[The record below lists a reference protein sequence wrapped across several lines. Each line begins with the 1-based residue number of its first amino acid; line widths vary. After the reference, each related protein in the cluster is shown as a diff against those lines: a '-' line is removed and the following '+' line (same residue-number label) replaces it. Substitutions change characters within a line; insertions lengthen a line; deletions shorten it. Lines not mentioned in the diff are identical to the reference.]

1 MAEPILTT
9 HVGSLPRNAK
19 LTELIFAEERGELED
34 LQLLA
39 AEVRSSVKEAV
50 RRQKEVGISIPSDG
64 EMGKISYAT
73 YVRHRLDGF
82 DGDSPR
88 LPPADLAAYPS
99 YMEKIAKAGGTPTY
113 RRPQCVGPIKVKSFE
128 PLNTSIRNMLA
139 ALEEQGYERG
149 FMNSASP
156 GVISLFQ
163 PSVYHKS
170 YEDYLFDLADAMK
183 EEYKRI
189 VASGLLLQVDAP
201 DLALGRHMLYK
212 DKSDEEFIKSAEIHL
227 AALNHALE
235 GLPAEKLR
243 LHICWGNYEGP
254 HHCDISLE
262 KIMPLVV
269 KKALPSQLLFEA
281 ANPRHEHEWRLWQDL
296 PLRDDHILIP
306 GVIDSTTNF
315 IEHPQLVADRIERY
329 INLVGSDRLQAGTDC
344 GFSSFAGFGAV
355 DGEIAYAKLAS
366 LAAGAKLVCL

>member
-1 MAEPILTT
+1 M
-9 HVGSLPRNAK
+9 GSLPRNPN
-19 LTELIFAEERGELED
+19 LVELLFAQEKGELED
-34 LQLLA
+34 AQLLA
-39 AEVRSSVKEAV
+39 TEVQKSVTEAV

-73 YVRHRLDGF
+73 YIGHRLDGF

-99 YMEKIAKAGGTPTY
+99 YMEKIAKAGGTPAY
-113 RRPQCVGPIKVKSFE
+113 RRPQCIGPIKVKDLQ
-128 PLNTSIRNMLA
+128 PLDTDIRNMLA
-139 ALEEQGYERG
+139 ALEEQGYEKG

-170 YEDYLFDLADAMK
+170 YEDYLFDLAGAMK

-189 VASGLLLQVDAP
+189 VASGLLLQIDAP

-212 DKSDEEFIKSAEIHL
+212 DKSDDEFVKLAEMHL
-227 AALNHALE
+227 DALNFALD
-235 GLPAEKLR
+235 GLPAAKIR

-254 HHCDISLE
+254 HHCDISLA

-269 KKALPSQLLFEA
+269 RKALPSQLLFEA
-281 ANPRHEHEWRLWQDL
+281 ANPRHEHEWRVWQDL

-315 IEHPQLVADRIERY
+315 VEHPQLVADRITRY
-329 INLVGSDRLQAGTDC
+329 INLVGSDRIQAGTDC

-355 DGEIAYAKLAS
+355 DGEIAYAKLSS
-366 LAAGAKLVCL
+366 LVAGAKLVC